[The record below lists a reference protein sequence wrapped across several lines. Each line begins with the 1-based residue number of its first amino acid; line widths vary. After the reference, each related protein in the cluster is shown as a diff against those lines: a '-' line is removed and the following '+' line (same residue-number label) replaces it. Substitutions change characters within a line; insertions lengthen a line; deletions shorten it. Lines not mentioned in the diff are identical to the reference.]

1 MPPRAAVGL
10 LLAFRSPVLVTDIRA
25 IEVNRYYLVVGVLF
39 IAIGATMVAGKLLA
53 FDAIVAFAVRTLSH
67 DQVITAAGV
76 ALLARFWFAV
86 AIASL
91 LLGGLISACSIA
103 VVRGA
108 LAQLI
113 GRDALAEAHP
123 EMPRPVPVL
132 LWSSLIGFSV
142 VILYLMHSRLGVEMP
157 TLFRKEGLLENLTFA
172 LYLLSTVA
180 CTIAALRTH
189 RNPVLDHHRFV
200 AFFYLACALVF
211 FVVAGEEVS
220 WGQRV
225 FDIKTPEA
233 LVALNYQQET
243 NVHNL
248 LSRSRLDAITKGI
261 AVVFLLGLIS
271 MWAVV
276 GVQRKLILHFVLPH
290 PSLAGLALIT
300 CFSGLVLHL
309 EIFEVLLAIFIAY
322 YSYRVYKATV
332 YLYSKD
338 AALNLALSHERRKKT
353 ITDT

>member
-1 MPPRAAVGL
+1 M
-10 LLAFRSPVLVTDIRA
+10 
-25 IEVNRYYLVVGVLF
+25 NRYYLAVGVLL

-53 FDAIVAFAVRTLSH
+53 FDAILAFAVRTLSS
-67 DQVITAAGV
+67 DQVITAAGE
-76 ALLARFWFAV
+76 ALLARFWFAA

-91 LLGGLISACSIA
+91 LLGGLISACS
-103 VVRGA
+103 VDLVRGA

-123 EMPRPVPVL
+123 KMPRPVPVL
-132 LWSSLIGFSV
+132 LWSSLIALAV
-142 VILYLMHSRLGVEMP
+142 VILYLMHSRFGVKMP
-157 TLFRKEGLLENLTFA
+157 TLFRKEGLFENLTFV
-172 LYLLSTVA
+172 LYLLSAAA

-189 RNPVLDHHRFV
+189 RNPALDHHRFV
-200 AFFYLACALVF
+200 ALFYLACALVF
-211 FVVAGEEVS
+211 FLVAGEEVS

-225 FDIKTPEA
+225 FDIKTPEV

-248 LSRSRLDAITKGI
+248 LSQSRLDAITKGI

-276 GVQRKLILHFVLPH
+276 GVRPMLVLHFVVPH

-300 CFSGLVLHL
+300 CSGGLVLHL
-309 EIFEVLLAIFIAY
+309 EIFEILLAIFIAY

-332 YLYSKD
+332 YLYGED
-338 AALNLALSHERRKKT
+338 AALNLALSHDRRKKT
-353 ITDT
+353 ITGS